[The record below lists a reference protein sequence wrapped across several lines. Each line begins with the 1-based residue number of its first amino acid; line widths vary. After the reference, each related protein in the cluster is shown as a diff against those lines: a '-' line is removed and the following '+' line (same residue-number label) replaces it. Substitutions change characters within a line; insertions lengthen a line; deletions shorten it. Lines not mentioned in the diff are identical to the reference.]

1 MWRVALLLSPRL
13 QSLRNRWRRGTR
25 ADRGLAVL
33 FAVLGVAFWIGMVV
47 GTTWLV
53 GTFYSVEVF
62 GPILTRKLLE
72 LLLLSLFAMLLFSNT
87 VTGLSTFYLSDDLE
101 LVLSLPV
108 SRAHFHFARLIDT
121 LFQTSWM
128 LGFFGVPL
136 VIAYGSAY
144 HPGAY
149 FYGPSW
155 VDASITV
162 GVGDAVAITANFRA
176 NGAWGR
182 VAV

>member
-33 FAVLGVAFWIGMVV
+33 FAVLGLVFWIGMVV
-47 GTTWLV
+47 GTVWLV

-87 VTGLSTFYLSDDLE
+87 VTGLSPSALSSDLE
-101 LVLSLPV
+101 LVLGLPV
-108 SRAHFHFARLIDT
+108 PRSHFPCARFLAT

-128 LGFFGVPL
+128 LGFFGLPL
-136 VIAYGSAY
+136 VIASGS
-144 HPGAY
+144 
-149 FYGPSW
+149 
-155 VDASITV
+155 
-162 GVGDAVAITANFRA
+162 
-176 NGAWGR
+176 
-182 VAV
+182 